1 MAEPGCTGGAFADT
15 LPAMASTRFLG
26 IDLGTTNSAAA
37 LFDGD
42 QVQLVRTSAGGTLTP
57 SIVRLDARGG
67 VTVGAR
73 ARRFLE
79 SDPKN
84 TRGEFKR
91 LMGTEHTV
99 AFPAAKVKKT
109 PTELSALV
117 LASIRK
123 DVEDQFG
130 FVPTRAVITVP
141 ALFELPQSSATS
153 EAARLAG
160 FEKVELLQEPVA
172 SAIAAGWNVAEADA
186 RPWLVYDLGGGTFD
200 VSLLET
206 QDGLL
211 RVVGHD
217 GDNFLGGRD
226 FDAAIVAHV
235 LDALRGQGF
244 EIDPADP
251 DHATGLR
258 RLRHLA
264 EEAKIELSRAENTV
278 ITLPEAFQL
287 PEGPVDV
294 DVDVSRDDLVAR
306 VTPLID
312 RSIAVCMRLLADH
325 GVKPGEL
332 GKIVMVGGP
341 TVIPSLRERVG
352 QALVAPFAQGLD
364 PMTLVAQGAALFAA
378 SAGLSAD
385 VVASAPAAGVRLWLQ
400 YPTMTSD
407 LAPFVAGKVLDL
419 IGGKPAVDA
428 VRVERAS
435 VPEGAGNGWESAW
448 EMVEPDGSFLV
459 NLDLRP
465 RGSTQFRVRAVRN
478 LPKEDKVEPVAVTPA
493 EFTIVHGVTLQDPPL
508 SRTVGI
514 ARADDLVHVYF
525 PRGAPLPIRR
535 SFALTVV
542 ETLQAGHATQSLR
555 VPIVQGE
562 FQKAHLCRLV
572 GTLEIEAVLLKQNL
586 PVGAEVE
593 VALEM
598 DRGGRLTA
606 QAKLPGGQVFDEV
619 AQLVAPQLTPE
630 AMVDL
635 ASAVRVRLARAQAHA
650 VRLLDAR
657 AITAGND
664 AERLLNEVGG
674 LLRLAKGGDDDA
686 AEKARRCI
694 IEADGEVATVEAS
707 AAWPEMAE
715 ELQRVEDRTRG
726 WVARYGSESER
737 QALDDAIRRAHAAL
751 EARREAEVCRLQ
763 DVMEQLA
770 TSAWSRSPGA
780 WQRSFAWLRAR
791 MSEVRDLRAAEA
803 AVKRGEE
810 ARAKGDDAA
819 LEKACHEL
827 ANLMSVSPAD
837 RRQAFG
843 SGVR

>member
-1 MAEPGCTGGAFADT
+1 M
-15 LPAMASTRFLG
+15 STIRFLG

-42 QVQLVRTSAGGTLTP
+42 QVQLVRTSGGGTLTP

-67 VTVGAR
+67 VTVGVR

-91 LMGTEHTV
+91 LMGTEHKL
-99 AFPAAKVKKT
+99 AFPAAKVEKT
-109 PTELSALV
+109 PSELAALV
-117 LASIRK
+117 LKSIRQ

-130 FVPTRAVITVP
+130 FAPLRAVITVP

-172 SAIAAGWNVAEADA
+172 SAIAAGWNVETADA

-206 QDGLL
+206 HEGLL

-226 FDAAIVAHV
+226 FDGAIVSHV
-235 LDALRGQGF
+235 LDELRTQGF
-244 EIDPADP
+244 EIDPSDP
-251 DHATGLR
+251 VHATGLR

-264 EEAKIELSRAENTV
+264 EDAKIELSRAPAAV

-287 PEGPVDV
+287 ADGPVDV
-294 DVDVSRDDLVAR
+294 DVELTQEQLVAR
-306 VTPLID
+306 IAPLVD
-312 RSIAVCMRLLADH
+312 RSVAVCMRLLANH

-352 QALVAPFAQGLD
+352 QALEAPFAQGLD

-385 VVASAPAAGVRLWLQ
+385 SAQAAASDGVRLWLQ

-407 LAPFVAGKVLDL
+407 LSPFLAGRVLEL
-419 IGGKPAVDA
+419 GRLDA
-428 VRVERAS
+428 VRVER
-435 VPEGAGNGWESAW
+435 VETTGAGWRSEWEPLEA
-448 EMVEPDGSFLV
+448 DGTFLV
-459 NLDLRP
+459 GLDLRP
-465 RGSTQFRVRAVRN
+465 RGSSSFRLQGRKRDAV
-478 LPKEDKVEPVAVTPA
+478 VAVSPP

-514 ARADDLVHVYF
+514 ARADDNVHVYF

-535 SFALTVV
+535 SFTLTVV
-542 ETLQAGHATQSLR
+542 ETLRAGHESQKLN

-572 GTLEIEAVLLKQNL
+572 GTLEIPAALLKQDL
-586 PVGAEVE
+586 GVGQEVE

-598 DRGGRLTA
+598 DRGGRLSA

-619 AQLVAPQLTPE
+619 AQLVAPQLPPD
-630 AMVDL
+630 AMLDL
-635 ASAVRVRLARAQAHA
+635 SSTIRVRLARAQHHA

-657 AITAGND
+657 AIAAGNE
-664 AERLLNEVGG
+664 AQRLLDEASA
-674 LLRLAKGGDDDA
+674 LLRLARGGDADA

-694 IEADGEVATVEAS
+694 IEADGCVANVEAS

-715 ELQRVEDRTRG
+715 ER
-726 WVARYGSESER
+726 
-737 QALDDAIRRAHAAL
+737 
-751 EARREAEVCRLQ
+751 
-763 DVMEQLA
+763 
-770 TSAWSRSPGA
+770 
-780 WQRSFAWLRAR
+780 
-791 MSEVRDLRAAEA
+791 
-803 AVKRGEE
+803 
-810 ARAKGDDAA
+810 
-819 LEKACHEL
+819 
-827 ANLMSVSPAD
+827 
-837 RRQAFG
+837 
-843 SGVR
+843 

>member
-1 MAEPGCTGGAFADT
+1 MLWAVRNGATFQ
-15 LPAMASTRFLG
+15 AMSSIRFLG

-42 QVQLVRTSAGGTLTP
+42 QVSLVRTAAGGTLTP

-79 SDPKN
+79 TDPKN

-91 LMGTEHTV
+91 LMGTEHMI
-99 AFPAAKVKKT
+99 AFPAAKVEKS
-109 PTELSALV
+109 PVQLAALV
-117 LASIRK
+117 LQSIRQ
-123 DVEDQFG
+123 DVQDQFG
-130 FVPTRAVITVP
+130 FAPLRAVITVP
-141 ALFELPQSSATS
+141 ALFELPQSAATS

-160 FEKVELLQEPVA
+160 FEKIELLQEPVA
-172 SAIAAGWNVAEADA
+172 SAIAAGWNAENADA

-206 QDGLL
+206 HEGLL

-226 FDAAIVAHV
+226 FDGAIVSHV
-235 LDALRGQGF
+235 LDELRAQGI
-244 EIDPADP
+244 EIDPGDAA
-251 DHATGLR
+251 HATGLR
-258 RLRHLA
+258 RLRLLA
-264 EEAKIELSRAENTV
+264 EDAKIELSRTERAV

-287 PEGPVDV
+287 PDASPSSVDV
-294 DVDVSRDDLVAR
+294 DIEVTRDQLVAR
-306 VTPLID
+306 IAPLVD
-312 RSIAVCMRLLADH
+312 RSVAVCLRLLSNH

-352 QALVAPFAQGLD
+352 QALAAPFAQGLD

-385 VVASAPAAGVRLWLQ
+385 IAPGIASSGVRLWLQ

-407 LAPFVAGKVLDL
+407 ISPFLAGRALEVGK
-419 IGGKPAVDA
+419 IDA
-428 VRVERAS
+428 VRAERAD
-435 VPEGAGNGWESAW
+435 AGGGWQSPW
-448 EMVEPDGSFLV
+448 EVVEADGTFLIG
-459 NLDLRP
+459 LDLRP
-465 RGSTQFRVRAVRN
+465 RGSTTFRLQGRLADAV
-478 LPKEDKVEPVAVTPA
+478 VEVSPA

-514 ARADDLVHVYF
+514 ARADDNVHVYF

-535 SFALTVV
+535 SFTLAVI
-542 ETLQAGHATQSLR
+542 ETLLAGHESQTLR

-572 GTLEIEAVLLKQNL
+572 GTLEIPASALKQNL
-586 PVGAEVE
+586 NVGAEVE
-593 VALEM
+593 IALEM
-598 DRGGRLTA
+598 DRGGRLSA
-606 QAKLPGGQVFDEV
+606 SAKLPGGQVFDEV
-619 AQLVAPQLTPE
+619 AQLVAPQVPPD

-635 ASAVRVRLARAQAHA
+635 SNAIRVRLARAQGHA

-657 AITAGND
+657 AISAANE
-664 AERLLNEVGG
+664 AQRLLDEAAG
-674 LLRLAKGGDDDA
+674 LVRLARGGDADA

-694 IEADGEVATVEAS
+694 IEADGNVATVEAS

-715 ELQRVEDRTRG
+715 ELQEVEDRARG
-726 WVARYGSESER
+726 WVARYGSPTER
-737 QALDDAIRRAHAAL
+737 TALDDAIRRARLAL
-751 EARREAEVCRLQ
+751 EGRKEAELARLKE
-763 DVMEQLA
+763 VMEQLCS
-770 TSAWSRSPGA
+770 SAWSRSPGA
-780 WQRSFAWLRAR
+780 WTRAFGHWRSRL
-791 MSEVRDLRAAEA
+791 SEARDLRAAEA
-803 AVKRGEE
+803 CVRRGEE

-819 LEKACHEL
+819 LERVCQEL
-827 ANLMSVSPAD
+827 ADMMPVSARE

>member
-1 MAEPGCTGGAFADT
+1 MST
-15 LPAMASTRFLG
+15 TRFLG

-42 QVQLVRTSAGGTLTP
+42 QVHLVRTSAGGTLTP
-57 SIVRLDARGG
+57 SVVRLDARGG

-79 SDPKN
+79 SDPQN

-91 LMGTEHTV
+91 LMGAEHTI
-99 AFPAAKVKKT
+99 AFAAAKASKS

-117 LASIRK
+117 LKSIRK

-130 FVPTRAVITVP
+130 FAPLRVVIAVP
-141 ALFELPQSSATS
+141 ALFELPQSAATS

-172 SAIAAGWNVAEADA
+172 SAIAAGWNAEEAEA

-200 VSLLET
+200 ASLLET
-206 QDGLL
+206 QDGML

-226 FDAAIVAHV
+226 FDGAIVAHV
-235 LDALRGQGF
+235 LAHLRVQGF
-244 EIDPADP
+244 DVDPADP
-251 DHATGLR
+251 VHATGLR

-264 EEAKIELSRAENTV
+264 EDAKIELSRADRAA

-287 PEGPVDV
+287 ADGPVDV
-294 DVDVSRDDLVAR
+294 DVDITRDELIAGI
-306 VTPLID
+306 TPLVD
-312 RSIAVCMRLLADH
+312 RSIAVCLRLLAAH
-325 GVKPGEL
+325 GVKVGEL
-332 GKIVMVGGP
+332 GKIVLVGGP

-352 QALVAPFAQGLD
+352 QALVAPFAHGLD

-378 SAGLSAD
+378 SAGLTAD
-385 VVASAPAAGVRLWLQ
+385 VAAPASTSAVRLWLQ

-407 LAPFVAGKVLDL
+407 LTPFLAGRLLDP
-419 IGGKPAVDA
+419 GEVDA
-428 VRVERAS
+428 VRVERPA
-435 VPEGAGNGWESAW
+435 VPEGAGNGWQSSW
-448 EMVEPDGSFLV
+448 EMVEPDGTFLIG
-459 NLDLRP
+459 LDLRV
-465 RGSTQFRVRAVRN
+465 RGSSTFHVTAVKN
-478 LPKEDKVEPVAVTPA
+478 VPGDKVDPVAVAPC

-514 ARADDLVHVYF
+514 ARADDVVHVYF

-535 SFALTVV
+535 SFSLTVV
-542 ETLQAGHATQSLR
+542 ETLLAGHETQTLR

-562 FQKAHLCRLV
+562 FHKAHLCRLV
-572 GTLEIEAVLLKQNL
+572 GTLEIGASQLTQNL
-586 PVGAEVE
+586 NVGCEVE

-606 QAKLPGGQVFDEV
+606 QAKLPWGQVFDEV
-619 AQLVAPQLTPE
+619 AQLVAPQLAPD
-630 AMVDL
+630 AMLDL
-635 ASAVRVRLARAQAHA
+635 SNAIRVRLARALGQA

-657 AITAGND
+657 AIAAGND
-664 AERLLNEVGG
+664 AERLLGEAAALV
-674 LLRLAKGGDDDA
+674 RLARGGDADA
-686 AEKARRCI
+686 SEKARRCI

-707 AAWPEMAE
+707 AAWPEMAV
-715 ELQRVEDRTRG
+715 ELQTVEDRTRG
-726 WVARYGSESER
+726 WVARYGSATER
-737 QALDDAIRRAHAAL
+737 QALDDAIRRARAAL

-763 DVMEQLA
+763 EVMEQLA

-780 WQRSFAWLRAR
+780 WTRSFAHLRSCLA
-791 MSEVRDLRAAEA
+791 EARDLRAAEA
-803 AVKRGEE
+803 AVRRGED
-810 ARAKGDDAA
+810 AKSRGDEAA
-819 LEKACHEL
+819 LEKVCHEL
-827 ANLMSVSPAD
+827 ADLMPVSAAD